1 MILLYSHHWKVI
13 KAGVSL
19 PVGEGGGG
27 GGQQDGQHDAG
38 NTGNNHL
45 ERKSVKK
52 HARLGVAVTLCC
64 LASYPGNT
72 QCKRCALVKYHLWF
86 LCILGSVVVAPG
98 KGPSF
103 VRNWF
108 FNKKRII

>member
-19 PVGEGGGG
+19 PGGEGGGG

-45 ERKSVKK
+45 ERKSDKNMQDLV
-52 HARLGVAVTLCC
+52 LQLPCVA
-64 LASYPGNT
+64 
-72 QCKRCALVKYHLWF
+72 
-86 LCILGSVVVAPG
+86 
-98 KGPSF
+98 
-103 VRNWF
+103 
-108 FNKKRII
+108 